1 MSTNSYLSLRQ
12 TACARSF
19 WWMWGWQGKK
29 FPACTG
35 WFLYDTLNLRL
46 SISSTLSFLFD
57 KQIFLQFLHQQQA
70 RLQRGTEHQRGSSRE
85 PEWVESHRSNCT
97 YLRREVR
104 IWHIWQHNIYQC
116 SCHATT
122 ITKSNRDSDTKIQRN
137 SIDNRIELWY
147 SKQTSNTKF
156 KSFMFYASVALD
168 PLPPVNGHPRAL
180 RTSRIKIFWSIELN
194 DLLIKKICWLK
205 INSWTIRCFTHLK
218 WSYLYLEFDFC
229 SMTNMKEH
237 SREFC

>member
-180 RTSRIKIFWSIELN
+180 RTSRIKIFWSTELN
-194 DLLIKKICWLK
+194 DLWLILRCWGKSSILCQQ
-205 INSWTIRCFTHLK
+205 NSDAL
-218 WSYLYLEFDFC
+218 
-229 SMTNMKEH
+229 
-237 SREFC
+237 